1 MKALVSALALLSF
14 VGASTLPV
22 VAEAATKTTQGVHK
36 VKKTK
41 KTAKKKTAKKM
52 AHKKA
57 AKRATVA

>member
-22 VAEAATKTTQGVHK
+22 VAHAATKTEQGMTKKKHK
-36 VKKTK
+36 KVAKKAHAK
-41 KTAKKKTAKKM
+41 KTA
-52 AHKKA
+52 HKK